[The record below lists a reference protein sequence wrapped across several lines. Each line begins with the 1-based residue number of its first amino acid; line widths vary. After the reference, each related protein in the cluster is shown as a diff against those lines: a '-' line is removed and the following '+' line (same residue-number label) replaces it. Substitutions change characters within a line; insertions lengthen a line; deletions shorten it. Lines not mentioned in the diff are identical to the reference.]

1 MRPAVS
7 MDTQLRPTVSMD
19 TQMRPAVSMDA
30 QNTPT
35 VSMDTQ
41 LRPTVSMNT
50 QLIPTS
56 QTQNSVNMFSQAN
69 LQTTI
74 QTNLQ
79 DAVQNLQNAGKINH
93 QNGVQKSHQAT
104 PNPVQTTD
112 ITTVPTLKAAQPP
125 PLNQPPPPAS
135 SAPTPKKEGVP
146 AMPKLQF
153 KSASVLLERRTPMI
167 VLERKTIDHADS
179 EVLKKRAKHVSSE
192 NMVID
197 ESETSPPPSQNPP
210 VSKETVSM
218 TTIPAKTTITNSIT
232 NSRNIT
238 VRRTRAH
245 SGTLTQVQQ
254 LSMIDPVSPNAD
266 VKNTALLDGFLHTY
280 GAAPNK
286 TSGPLQL
293 TNPVLESTQ
302 SIATPASAGN
312 YVQTLGNFP
321 QQQNQGSN
329 VSASKPNNKV
339 SEQDHIVVDNT
350 PPPIPTTAAGNMDQD
365 ALEDETSCEE
375 CGKQFSNTWTL
386 KEHRRVHTG
395 KYLEYFAVCSMAVYP
410 I

>member
-1 MRPAVS
+1 MKSV
-7 MDTQLRPTVSMD
+7 
-19 TQMRPAVSMDA
+19 VSMDA
-30 QNTPT
+30 Q
-35 VSMDTQ
+35 
-41 LRPTVSMNT
+41 LRPS
-50 QLIPTS
+50 S
-56 QTQNSVNMFSQAN
+56 QTQNQIDMFSQAN

-79 DAVQNLQNAGKINH
+79 DAVQNLKNAGKINH
-93 QNGVQKSHQAT
+93 QNGVQKSPQAT
-104 PNPVQTTD
+104 ATPVQTTE

-125 PLNQPPPPAS
+125 PLNPPPPPSGAANS
-135 SAPTPKKEGVP
+135 NTNNAATPKKEGVP
-146 AMPKLQF
+146 TMPKLQF

-197 ESETSPPPSQNPP
+197 ETTPPPQNPP
-210 VSKETVSM
+210 VSTKETVAMTTIGNGM
-218 TTIPAKTTITNSIT
+218 TTIPAKTTIT

-293 TNPVLESTQ
+293 TNPVLETTQ
-302 SIATPASAGN
+302 SLATPATTASN

-321 QQQNQGSN
+321 QQNQGSN
-329 VSASKPNNKV
+329 MPASKPNKV
-339 SEQDHIVVDNT
+339 PEQDHIVVDNT
-350 PPPIPTTAAGNMDQD
+350 PPPIPTTAANMED

-395 KYLEYFAVCSMAVYP
+395 K
-410 I
+410 